1 MATITIPTPL
11 RRFTNNQSTLTTES
25 GTVHEAI
32 QELGATYPELKPHL
46 LDAEGNLKPFIRI
59 YVGDEDI
66 KALQQGATPVSADTT
81 INLIPA
87 IAGGR

>member
-11 RRFTNNQSTLTTES
+11 RRFTDNQRKLTTS
-25 GTVHEAI
+25 ASTI
-32 QELGATYPELKPHL
+32 QEAMEELGSTYPDLRPHL
-46 LDAEGNLKPFIRI
+46 LDDAGKLKPFIRI

-66 KALQQGATPVSADTT
+66 KALQQEATIIDADTT